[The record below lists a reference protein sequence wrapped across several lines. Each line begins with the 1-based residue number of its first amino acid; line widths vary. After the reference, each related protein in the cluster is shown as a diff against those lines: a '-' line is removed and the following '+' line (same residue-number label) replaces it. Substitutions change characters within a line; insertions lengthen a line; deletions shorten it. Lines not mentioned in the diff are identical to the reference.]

1 MGPKSWSDHVL
12 YYKFLISRFMTNIEG
27 LNRWRRHFQKTV
39 CFDRR
44 RYLANMNDPMW
55 NVNAW
60 HATIYLNPNQTKI
73 TDMYHSGLWYL
84 VDEGPM
90 MAPQRSPSPGTPSS
104 LSSSSD
110 SETSGGT
117 YLKNTTLG
125 HFSIKKWW
133 IKRDQIMQNQMVEGR
148 QKMAWNIMVQSIHD
162 YQWQN
167 RFCLKQLFGSFVI
180 WFYQEVF
187 ETEYMWNCWMLIS
200 TTIVDLIQFAK
211 LAKKYLVCRAVHVS
225 MMELNVL

>member
-1 MGPKSWSDHVL
+1 MGPKTWSDHVL
-12 YYKFLISRFMTNIEG
+12 YYKFLISWFMTNIEG
-27 LNRWRRHFQKTV
+27 LNRWRKHFQKTV

-117 YLKNTTLG
+117 YLKKTKQMPIPVLIIREVIVTLPRVLQLAHSCADKAG
-125 HFSIKKWW
+125 ILFKAANHP
-133 IKRDQIMQNQMVEGR
+133 R
-148 QKMAWNIMVQSIHD
+148 QGLHIALC
-162 YQWQN
+162 
-167 RFCLKQLFGSFVI
+167 CLD
-180 WFYQEVF
+180 
-187 ETEYMWNCWMLIS
+187 TH
-200 TTIVDLIQFAK
+200 QFASRHDMVT
-211 LAKKYLVCRAVHVS
+211 KKAI
-225 MMELNVL
+225 E